1 MARILEDTSINH
13 VEQSEGAIPE
23 DESKAQT
30 FQRLAPLRVN
40 NALNKIRIVGNLAN
54 TANYEFT
61 DAQVDRIEAALYE
74 GVQQIM
80 RQFRKEKKNNTF
92 TL

>member
-1 MARILEDTSINH
+1 MARILEDLKDNH
-13 VEQSEGAIPE
+13 VEMDEGKIPE

-61 DAQVDRIEAALYE
+61 DEQVNRIEAALYE
-74 GVQQIM
+74 SVQQIM
-80 RQFRKEKKNNTF
+80 RQFRKEKKTNTF